1 MNQANRQKGHTRK
14 ENRMKNNLDIIRAWK
29 NEEYRESLSAHRR
42 ASLPVHPAGHIE
54 LIVEELEEMI
64 APTFPTTNSSSCL
77 VGCHRS
83 ARPAGK
89 FRRFALF
96 VGLFFLPGLP
106 STAFTLSDWRI
117 AQTNVNSTN
126 SAQSETEKDQALQE
140 ARKLNIELMKLR
152 QAGKY
157 DEARPLAE
165 RVLEISEK
173 ALGKEHRSEER
184 RVGKECRSRWSP
196 YH

>member
-29 NEEYRESLSAHRR
+29 NEEYRESLSAHGR
-42 ASLPVHPAGHIE
+42 ASLPVHPAGHVE

-89 FRRFALF
+89 FRSFALF

-106 STAFTLSDWRI
+106 STGFPFS
-117 AQTNVNSTN
+117 S
-126 SAQSETEKDQALQE
+126 S
-140 ARKLNIELMKLR
+140 LNAPNNLKPNNPSHN
-152 QAGKY
+152 Q
-157 DEARPLAE
+157 
-165 RVLEISEK
+165 
-173 ALGKEHRSEER
+173 
-184 RVGKECRSRWSP
+184 
-196 YH
+196 

>member
-1 MNQANRQKGHTRK
+1 
-14 ENRMKNNLDIIRAWK
+14 MKNNLNIIRAWK
-29 NEEYRESLSAHRR
+29 NEEYRESLSEHGRTT
-42 ASLPVHPAGHIE
+42 LPANPAGHIE

-64 APTFPTTNSSSCL
+64 APTFPTTSSSSCS
-77 VGCHRS
+77 VSCHRS

-89 FRRFALF
+89 FRSFALF

-106 STAFTLSDWRI
+106 STAFTLSDLRI

-157 DEARPLAE
+157 DEAADSYDR
-165 RVLEISEK
+165 
-173 ALGKEHRSEER
+173 EH
-184 RVGKECRSRWSP
+184 
-196 YH
+196 